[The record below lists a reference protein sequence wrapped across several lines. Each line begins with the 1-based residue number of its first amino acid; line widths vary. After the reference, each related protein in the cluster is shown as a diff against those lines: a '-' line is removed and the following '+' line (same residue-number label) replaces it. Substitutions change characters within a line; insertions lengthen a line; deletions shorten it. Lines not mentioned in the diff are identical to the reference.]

1 MAARSCA
8 PAASAKGQ
16 VLSPALGVL
25 RGAGPMGHRR
35 SGAEARDPS
44 GTHSPERVF
53 AYFLRAEKVG
63 RPQAEYLYPPATLLW
78 YRGLRPL

>member
-44 GTHSPERVF
+44 GTLPPERVF
-53 AYFLRAEKVG
+53 GYFLRVEKPP
-63 RPQAEYLYPPATLLW
+63 RPQAKFF
-78 YRGLRPL
+78 